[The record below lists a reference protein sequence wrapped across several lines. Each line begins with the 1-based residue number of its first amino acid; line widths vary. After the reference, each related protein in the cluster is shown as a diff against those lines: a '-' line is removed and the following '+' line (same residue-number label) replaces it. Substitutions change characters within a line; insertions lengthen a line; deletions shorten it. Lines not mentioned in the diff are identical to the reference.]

1 MEILLA
7 VLIGGCAAAGV
18 YALRRR
24 RRRSKAEAS
33 SSAAAPSSAHERGL
47 GELQPDDI
55 VIVDDRDWI
64 VTGVVRLTEGLDSWI
79 EARLVDGGEERWLI
93 VRPDDPDAVLYGT
106 PGSDPGVGQTP
117 SESLDDRGRVLR
129 LRRHGRAEV
138 KLEGDLGDHFP
149 EGECGYWDYDRPGE
163 DCAWIRG
170 SGQRWLYV
178 FGDRIGRHMTRFLPG
193 S

>member
-7 VLIGGCAAAGV
+7 VLIGGCAVAGV

-24 RRRSKAEAS
+24 RRRSRGEA
-33 SSAAAPSSAHERGL
+33 ATPPPVQERGL
-47 GELQPDDI
+47 GELRPDDV
-55 VIVDDRDWI
+55 VIVDGRDWI
-64 VTGVVRLTEGLDSWI
+64 VKGVARLTEGLDSWI
-79 EARLVDGGEERWLI
+79 EARLADGGEERWLI

-106 PGSDPGVGQTP
+106 PGADPGVGENP
-117 SESLDDRGRVLR
+117 SESLDDRGKVLR

-138 KLEGDLGDHFP
+138 KPTGDLGDHFP

-170 SGQRWLYV
+170 GGQRWIYV

-193 S
+193 G